1 MANPVNHFEVI
12 GTDGPKLQRFYRD
25 VFAWTI
31 NADNPMNY
39 GMVSPS
45 EGGIGGGISGA
56 GDEGEEGRGVT
67 FYVEVV
73 NLEQTLDAVEAAGGK
88 TVMPP
93 ADVPGGPRLAQFED
107 PEGNRIG
114 LTEAGTMQQ
123 PG

>member
-12 GTDGPKLQRFYRD
+12 GTDGPKLQRFYRE

-31 NADNPMNY
+31 DADNPMNY

-45 EGGIGGGISGA
+45 DGGIGGGIG
-56 GDEGEEGRGVT
+56 GGGEEAEGGRGVT
-67 FYVEVV
+67 FYVQVA
-73 NLEQTLDAVEAAGGK
+73 NLEQTLDAVEAAGGR

-114 LTEAGTMQQ
+114 LTQAGTMQQ

>member
-31 NADNPMNY
+31 NADNPMGY

-45 EGGIGGGISGA
+45 EGGIGGGVG
-56 GDEGEEGRGVT
+56 GTGGGPEQGKGVT
-67 FYVEVV
+67 FYVEVAS
-73 NLEQTLDAVEAAGGK
+73 LEQTLDAVESAGGK
-88 TVMPP
+88 TIVPP
-93 ADVPGGPRLAQFED
+93 GDVPGGPRIAQFED

-123 PG
+123 PS